1 MRYLHSPPRSPAR
14 TRGFTLIE
22 LMVVTAI
29 VAILAS
35 IALPSYWRYLAKARR
50 ADARVQLVQ
59 AAQFMQRFYA
69 ANDSYKSDRSGN
81 AVLTQVPA
89 NLRQSPGDSSSTVLY
104 ALAIPEATLGDM
116 RYTLQMVPVIT
127 GAMAGDECG
136 TLTLDATGLRGVV
149 VGGAAGSTGVRDLC
163 WR

>member
-1 MRYLHSPPRSPAR
+1 MHHFHSQARGHAR

-35 IALPSYWRYLAKARR
+35 IALPSYARYLAKARR
-50 ADARVQLVQ
+50 ADARVQLLQ

-69 ANDSYKSDRSGN
+69 ANDSYQADRSGN
-81 AVLTQVPA
+81 AVLTQMPA
-89 NLRQSPGDSSSTVLY
+89 NLRQSPGDASSTALY
-104 ALAIPEATLGDM
+104 ALAIPDASLNAM
-116 RYTLQMVPVIT
+116 QYSLHMVPFVNA
-127 GAMAGDECG
+127 AMAGDECG
-136 TLTLDATGLRGVV
+136 TLTLDSTGLRGVV
-149 VGGAAGSTGVRDLC
+149 VGGVAGSNGLRDQC

>member
-1 MRYLHSPPRSPAR
+1 
-14 TRGFTLIE
+14 LIE

-50 ADARVQLVQ
+50 ADARVQLMQ

-69 ANDSYKSDRSGN
+69 ANDSYKADRSGN
-81 AVLTQVPA
+81 AVLTQIPA
-89 NLRQSPGDSSSTVLY
+89 SLRQSPGDASSTALY
-104 ALAIPEATLGDM
+104 ALAIPEASLNDM
-116 RYTLQMVPVIT
+116 SYTLQMVPVVT
-127 GAMAGDECG
+127 GSMAGDECG
-136 TLTLDATGLRGVV
+136 TLTLDATGLRGAV
-149 VGGAAGSTGVRDLC
+149 VGGLSGSTGMRDQC

>member
-1 MRYLHSPPRSPAR
+1 MRFYFIPCKSSARRS
-14 TRGFTLIE
+14 GFTLIE
-22 LMVVTAI
+22 LMITMAI
-29 VAILAS
+29 IAILVS
-35 IALPSYWRYLAKARR
+35 IALPSYASYRARARR
-50 ADARVQLVQ
+50 ADARTQLLQV
-59 AAQFMQRFYA
+59 AQFMQRFYA

>member
-1 MRYLHSPPRSPAR
+1 
-14 TRGFTLIE
+14 LIE

-69 ANDSYKSDRSGN
+69 ANDSYKADRSGN
-81 AVLTQVPA
+81 AVLTQIPA
-89 NLRQSPGDSSSTVLY
+89 NLRQSPGDASSTALY
-104 ALAIPEATLGDM
+104 ALAIPEASLNDM
-116 RYTLQMVPVIT
+116 SYTLQMVPVET
-127 GAMAGDECG
+127 GPMAGDECG
-136 TLTLDATGLRGVV
+136 TLTLDATGLRGVL
-149 VGGAAGSTGVRDLC
+149 VGGLSGSTAMRDPC